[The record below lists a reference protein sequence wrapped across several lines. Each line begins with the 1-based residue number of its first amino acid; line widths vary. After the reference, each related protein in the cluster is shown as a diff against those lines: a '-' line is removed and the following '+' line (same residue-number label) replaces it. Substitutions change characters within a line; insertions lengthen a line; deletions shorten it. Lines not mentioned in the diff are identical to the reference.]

1 MYLNLLD
8 LTNITIMYKEKRY
21 EPRIKP
27 WVIPHTGGAD
37 DDDTQLLI

>member
-8 LTNITIMYKEKRY
+8 LTNITVKYKEKKY
-21 EPRIKP
+21 GQRIKP

-37 DDDTQLLI
+37 DDIQLLI